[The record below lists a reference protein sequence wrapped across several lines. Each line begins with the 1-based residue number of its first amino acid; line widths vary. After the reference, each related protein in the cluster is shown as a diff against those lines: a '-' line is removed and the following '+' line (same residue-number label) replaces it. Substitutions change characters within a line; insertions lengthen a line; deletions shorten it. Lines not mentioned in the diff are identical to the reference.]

1 MRPVPW
7 FGLVLPFVFLIVCL
21 LIFFVGVAQG
31 WPWGKEGQGVD
42 TRAGNISK
50 SLSTGF
56 ESMYWVYQN
65 KDHTSQSLS
74 P

>member
-1 MRPVPW
+1 MNCHATSSLVW
-7 FGLVLPFVFLIVCL
+7 FVLAICLFDRSFVCL
-21 LIFFVGVAQG
+21 LIYFVGVGQG

-56 ESMYWVYQN
+56 ESMYWVYQI
-65 KDHTSQSLS
+65 
-74 P
+74 